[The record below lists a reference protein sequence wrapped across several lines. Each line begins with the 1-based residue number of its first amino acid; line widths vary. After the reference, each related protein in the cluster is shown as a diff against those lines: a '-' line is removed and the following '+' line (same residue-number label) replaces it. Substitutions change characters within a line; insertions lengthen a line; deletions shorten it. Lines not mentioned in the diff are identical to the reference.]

1 MLAVVYG
8 RSLGGGSVVV
18 LRVLGSF
25 KGCFRRFRGSWLHL
39 GGRCFVGAGGALR
52 GVGGVWKV
60 VLESFVGVGSA
71 LRGCWVRLVG
81 SVGNGSLS
89 SHYSMYGYG

>member
-1 MLAVVYG
+1 MWRGCCRFDCVGVILKDVFG
-8 RSLGGGSVVV
+8 SFGDLGGICG
-18 LRVLGSF
+18 
-25 KGCFRRFRGSWLHL
+25 GCWG
-39 GGRCFVGAGGALR
+39 CFVGAGGALR

-81 SVGNGSLS
+81 GVGNGSLS
-89 SHYSMYGYG
+89 SH

>member
-1 MLAVVYG
+1 MV
-8 RSLGGGSVVV
+8 
-18 LRVLGSF
+18 
-25 KGCFRRFRGSWLHL
+25 
-39 GGRCFVGAGGALR
+39 AGGALR

-81 SVGNGSLS
+81 GVGNGSLS
-89 SHYSMYGYG
+89 SCYRMYGYR